1 MSKPFE
7 VDPKLIASSPRRGAS
22 RSPEAMA
29 DLKESMQADGFFE
42 AFAIPVVATPG
53 KSLPY
58 RAAQGHTRRDTAIAL
73 KLDKVWAVEV
83 TEAQARKIELEG
95 DKYTYGMY
103 AGKAIEYVAS
113 EWPDVAAA
121 MRGMNPNTPDSEVA
135 AAIGKST
142 GLTCEI
148 VIQLRRIPVAIAEK
162 RLTPLIADLKR
173 PEDAAQFFKKL
184 NELNKAAETQKK
196 SEAVVTPSLQ
206 RLWIRNAIKSAD
218 PRHSLRTTCSKWSI
232 THNLEEKSQSPE
244 PPAKFVVAP
253 REKTPQEITINLG
266 NQIVTATE
274 LLDKFT
280 GTANIGEGVLEEL
293 DKQWAYFRQKFEIVP
308 DTEDVI

>member
-206 RLWIRNAIKSAD
+206 KALDTQCHQIRGPSSFFAHYVQQMEHHA
-218 PRHSLRTTCSKWSI
+218 
-232 THNLEEKSQSPE
+232 QSG
-244 PPAKFVVAP
+244 
-253 REKTPQEITINLG
+253 REIP
-266 NQIVTATE
+266 V
-274 LLDKFT
+274 T
-280 GTANIGEGVLEEL
+280 GTAS
-293 DKQWAYFRQKFEIVP
+293 
-308 DTEDVI
+308 